1 MRVERC
7 VCCEQVHCRPKYCSA
22 QRLGHLELLAAC
34 ICAQQNGGLLAL
46 SVESRAHR
54 DVA

>member
-7 VCCEQVHCRPKYCSA
+7 VCCEQVHCRPKCCFPHS
-22 QRLGHLELLAAC
+22 LGIYSCLQLA
-34 ICAQQNGGLLAL
+34 CALQKGRLLAL
-46 SVESRAHR
+46 GVESRAHR